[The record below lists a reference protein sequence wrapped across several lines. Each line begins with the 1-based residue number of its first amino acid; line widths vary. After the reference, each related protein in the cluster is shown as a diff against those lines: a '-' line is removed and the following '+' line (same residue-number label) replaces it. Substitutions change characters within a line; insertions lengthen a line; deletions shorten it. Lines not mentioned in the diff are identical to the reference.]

1 MITQNAEKTIQ
12 KKKTATRPPI
22 VVVLGHVDHGK
33 SSLLEA
39 IHEDFRIT
47 AKESG
52 GITQHIGAYV
62 VEYAGHNVTFL
73 DTPGHELF
81 SAMRSRGAKVADIAV
96 LVVAADESVKPQ
108 TIEAIEQI
116 KKAGIPMVVAINKVD
131 KPEAN
136 SDRVKQELAKQGV
149 MVESYGGDVPAVET
163 SATSKQGIKE
173 LLDMILLVAELEDLQ
188 ASATQP
194 GEGAII
200 EAHLDSKRGPTAT
213 ILVENGT
220 VEVGDFIATGSTQGK
235 VKILEDFKGQSIKKA
250 IPSTPAVVLGFLKAP
265 LIGETFHIFQ
275 DESAAQSF
283 AQEHGTAGREKSA
296 EVLHREEDRERKTL
310 NIILKADV
318 AGSLEALETALLS
331 IPQEE
336 IGIRIVETGVGE
348 VGENNVKRAR
358 SSEAKIL
365 SFKVKI
371 SAAARDLA
379 EKEKVEI
386 ETFEVIYELIER
398 ARKLIEQSI
407 EEEGGREDLGLLNV
421 LAIFLV
427 DKTRQVIG
435 GKVTEGEIKKGLKA
449 EIIRGGKVVGHGKV
463 MNVQKDKKDV
473 SVVTKGQECGLS
485 FQAVE
490 KVQEGDQ
497 LQFYIEKT

>member
-1 MITQNAEKTIQ
+1 MVTQNAEKTIK

-39 IHEDFRIT
+39 IREDFRIT

-62 VEYAGHNVTFL
+62 VEHAGHSVTFL

-108 TIEAIEQI
+108 TVEAIEQI
-116 KKAGIPMVVAINKVD
+116 KKAGIPMVVAINKMD

-136 SDRVKQELAKQGV
+136 SDRVKQELAQHEV

-173 LLDMILLVAELEDLQ
+173 LLDMILLVTELEDLQ
-188 ASATQP
+188 ASASQP
-194 GEGAII
+194 GEGTVI
-200 EAHLDSKRGPTAT
+200 EARLDSKRGPTAT
-213 ILVENGT
+213 ILVGNGK
-220 VEVGDFIATGSTQGK
+220 VEVGDFITTGSTYGK
-235 VKILEDFKGQSIKKA
+235 VKILEDFKGQNIEKA
-250 IPSTPAVVLGFLKAP
+250 MPSTPAVVLGFLKAP
-265 LIGETFHIFQ
+265 LIGETFRIFQ
-275 DESAAQSF
+275 DESTARSF
-283 AQEHGTAGREKSA
+283 VQEHVAAGQEKSA
-296 EVLHREEDRERKTL
+296 EVVHERENGEKKTF
-310 NIILKADV
+310 NIVLKADV

-336 IGIRIVETGVGE
+336 VSIHIVEAGVGE
-348 VGENNVKRAR
+348 VGENDVKRAR
-358 SSEAKIL
+358 SAEATIL
-365 SFKVKI
+365 GFKTKI

-407 EEEGGREDLGLLNV
+407 EEEEVRKDIGLLNV

-435 GKVTEGEIKKGLKA
+435 GKVVEGEIKKGLKA
-449 EIIRGGKVVGHGKV
+449 EIIRGGEVVGHGKV
-463 MNVQKDKKDV
+463 TNVQKDKKDV
-473 SVVTKGQECGLS
+473 PVVTQGQECGLS

>member
-136 SDRVKQELAKQGV
+136 SERVKQELAKQGV

-173 LLDMILLVAELEDLQ
+173 LLEMILLVAELEDLQ
-188 ASATQP
+188 ASATQT

-200 EAHLDSKRGPTAT
+200 EEHLDSKRGPTAT

-235 VKILEDFKGQSIKKA
+235 VKILEDFKGQGIKKA

-275 DESAAQSF
+275 AESAAQSF
-283 AQEHGTAGREKSA
+283 AQEHGTAGREHSA
-296 EVLHREEDRERKTL
+296 EVLHREDDTDRKTQ
-310 NIILKADV
+310 NRILKADV
-318 AGSLEALETALLS
+318 AG
-331 IPQEE
+331 
-336 IGIRIVETGVGE
+336 
-348 VGENNVKRAR
+348 
-358 SSEAKIL
+358 
-365 SFKVKI
+365 
-371 SAAARDLA
+371 
-379 EKEKVEI
+379 
-386 ETFEVIYELIER
+386 
-398 ARKLIEQSI
+398 
-407 EEEGGREDLGLLNV
+407 
-421 LAIFLV
+421 
-427 DKTRQVIG
+427 
-435 GKVTEGEIKKGLKA
+435 
-449 EIIRGGKVVGHGKV
+449 
-463 MNVQKDKKDV
+463 
-473 SVVTKGQECGLS
+473 
-485 FQAVE
+485 
-490 KVQEGDQ
+490 
-497 LQFYIEKT
+497 